1 MNQESLKG
9 KKVKTGIAVLLFL
22 GIGFAGHADQA
33 VLFPETVVVKSGT
46 FQRGDEVGD
55 LWTGCRPAH
64 DVTLTYDFH
73 AGKYEVTFDEYDR
86 FCEATGRTP
95 AYDHL
100 WGRGRR
106 PVIYVNWYD
115 AIAYCNWLSEQAGLK
130 PAYKRSGELLSR
142 DGSITTDITEVQGY
156 RLLTEAEWEYAASG
170 GHEALPI
177 PPRFLYAGGDE
188 IDEVAWYSGNTGD
201 EWIFKGTYLHNTSSK
216 HGASLYEGRSTFPV
230 GLKKPNQLGIHD
242 MSGNVWEWC
251 HDFFAPYTA
260 EDITNPLGPLTSHV
274 RVMRGGAWIFGSND
288 CRVAGRIDRTAT
300 DKLFR
305 IGFRVARTV
314 IPQATP

>member
-1 MNQESLKG
+1 MKQLWIKG
-9 KKVKTGIAVLLFL
+9 KKRGMILPAFFLFFTL
-22 GIGFAGHADQA
+22 GIPCFAGEES
-33 VLFPETVVVKSGT
+33 VVPETVLVRAGT

-55 LWTGCRPAH
+55 LWEGCRPAH
-64 DVTLTYDFH
+64 TVTLTYDFY
-73 AGKYEVTFDEYDR
+73 AGIYPVTFNEYDL

-100 WGRGRR
+100 WGRGLR
-106 PVIYVNWYD
+106 PVIYVSWYD
-115 AIAYCNWLSEQAGLK
+115 AIAYCNWLSEQEGFK
-130 PAYKRSGELLSR
+130 PAYNRGGELL
-142 DGSITTDITEVQGY
+142 DGDGDRTTDITRVQGY

-170 GHEALPI
+170 GHKALPI
-177 PPRFLYAGGDE
+177 PPRFLYSGGDE

-201 EWIFKGTYLHNTSSK
+201 EWVFKGTYLHNTSSK

-251 HDFFAPYTA
+251 HDYYSRYTA
-260 EDITNPLGPLTSHV
+260 EEKTNPLGPLTGHA
-274 RVMRGGAWIFGSND
+274 RVMRGGAWIFGAND
-288 CRVAGRIDRTAT
+288 CRIAGRIDRTAT

-305 IGFRVARTV
+305 IGFRVARTDL
-314 IPQATP
+314 